1 MGKFRTASI
10 ILTENC
16 HLGKISQEIYNEFV
30 LAEKQKSLTTELDFL
45 TNNFFFDNI
54 PIATF
59 RSRYFYNFVK
69 IEFSRGKILF
79 KEKEFCEKLFFI
91 KEGEI
96 ELKLESSLVDL
107 IKLINN
113 TILNT
118 KCFKKSD
125 KYLDFRGIH

>member
-79 KEKEFCEKLFFI
+79 KEKEFCEKL
-91 KEGEI
+91 KSKQGQCV
-96 ELKLESSLVDL
+96 SGS
-107 IKLINN
+107 
-113 TILNT
+113 TILA
-118 KCFKKSD
+118 KSIS
-125 KYLDFRGIH
+125 FRWT